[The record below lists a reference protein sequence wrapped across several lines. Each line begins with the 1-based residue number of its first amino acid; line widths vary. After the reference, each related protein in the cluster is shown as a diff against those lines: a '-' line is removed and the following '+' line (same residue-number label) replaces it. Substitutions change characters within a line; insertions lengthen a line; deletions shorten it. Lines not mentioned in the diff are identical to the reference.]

1 MFSQILKRQIKILCG
16 RLSRP
21 DNTVD
26 PVVVIPDIDSKK
38 ASVKDSSKPEKTKG
52 NEPKKA
58 INTQL
63 KVVKRKVCFI
73 DILKLSDLLAK
84 IKIMPKNQDK
94 NKT

>member
-1 MFSQILKRQIKILCG
+1 M
-16 RLSRP
+16 
-21 DNTVD
+21 
-26 PVVVIPDIDSKK
+26 
-38 ASVKDSSKPEKTKG
+38 KDSSKPEKTKG

-84 IKIMPKNQDK
+84 IKIMPKKRLINDEK
-94 NKT
+94 VKACHWLSP